1 MTNETIEQLY
11 RAYFTQVYRYA
22 LRLGCDEQT
31 AQDVTAETFFRA
43 MTHLGEYRASASIST
58 WLCAI
63 ARRTWLSQL
72 RREKRMIPT
81 DPLPEASVP
90 DGLHEHLEADQAR
103 NALEELPP
111 AMRDVFLMRVD
122 GGMAFRDIGRLL
134 GHTENWACVT
144 YHRARAKLREALE
157 EEP

>member
-1 MTNETIEQLY
+1 MRMETFEQVY

-22 LRLGCDEQT
+22 LRLCGDEQT
-31 AQDVTAETFFRA
+31 AQDVTADTFFRA
-43 MTHLGEYRASASIST
+43 MTKLDSYREAASVST

-63 ARRTWLSQL
+63 AKNAWLSRL

-81 DPLPEASVP
+81 DPLPDAAVP
-90 DGLHEHLEADQAR
+90 DGLQERIEASQAR
-103 NALEELPP
+103 EAIDRLP
-111 AMRDVFLMRVD
+111 AVMRDVFLMRVD

-144 YHRARAKLREALE
+144 YHRARERLKQELEGEA
-157 EEP
+157 

>member
-11 RAYFTQVYRYA
+11 RAYFTQVYRYV
-22 LRLGCDEQT
+22 LRLCGDEQT
-31 AQDVTAETFFRA
+31 AQDVTADTFFRA
-43 MTHLGEYRASASIST
+43 MTHLRDYRADASVST

-81 DPLPEASVP
+81 DPLPDAAAPE
-90 DGLHEHLEADQAR
+90 DLHERLEAEQAWS
-103 NALEELPP
+103 AVETLPP

-157 EEP
+157 GET

>member
-1 MTNETIEQLY
+1 MRMETFEQVY

-22 LRLGCDEQT
+22 LRLCGDEQT
-31 AQDVTAETFFRA
+31 AQDVTADTFFRA
-43 MTHLGEYRASASIST
+43 MTKLDSYRETAAMST

-63 ARRTWLSQL
+63 ARNAWLSRL

-81 DPLPEASVP
+81 DPLPDTAVP
-90 DGLHEHLEADQAR
+90 DGLQERIEAAQAR
-103 NALEELPP
+103 EAIDRLP
-111 AMRDVFLMRVD
+111 AVMRDVFLMRAD

-144 YHRARAKLREALE
+144 YHRARERLKQELEGEA
-157 EEP
+157 

>member
-1 MTNETIEQLY
+1 MTNEAFEQMY
-11 RAYFTQVYRYA
+11 RAYFTQVYRYV
-22 LRLGCDEQT
+22 LRLCGDEQT
-31 AQDVTAETFFRA
+31 AQDVTADTFFRA
-43 MTHLGEYRASASIST
+43 LTKLDSYRETASVST

-63 ARRTWLSQL
+63 AKHVWLSKL

-81 DPLPEASVP
+81 DPLPDTAAP
-90 DGLHEHLEADQAR
+90 DGMETRAEAAEAR
-103 NALEELPP
+103 EAIDRLPP

-144 YHRARAKLREALE
+144 YHRARERLKQELEGEA
-157 EEP
+157 